1 MASLEIIDGK
11 NAGKRFFLTE
21 AKEMSI
27 GRHPMCDI
35 VLAEGAVSR
44 KHARITRDGDDF
56 LIEDLGSL
64 NGTRINGVLI
74 DKREPLEPQDRIQ
87 IQELT
92 LKFHGDDDANLGT
105 STAFLDA
112 PNSDAK
118 PDPPSAILAS
128 VDVGS
133 SIRNRKEL
141 NAENKLKA
149 FQEIIINVGN
159 AMATSDVIQRV
170 FESVFRIF
178 PQATCGHVIVREPKG
193 KRLVNHTY
201 VRGRKGEESG
211 ANESTDVKR
220 TVSAT
225 IAKKVMSEG
234 VAILSA
240 DAVNDDR
247 FSASESVA
255 EMRIRSMLCAP
266 LMGSDEKALGMIQVD
281 TQSSGQVFNESD
293 LDMLACVATL
303 VAHAVERSRVH
314 EELLELEFQHQ
325 ELETARDV
333 QREFLPQHSP
343 DTPGYDFFAFYEPA
357 YHVGGD
363 YYDYVSFPD
372 GRLAMSLGDVSGK
385 GIGAALFT
393 ARLCSEVRFS
403 LSNHADLGSAVCA
416 LNRSMFG
423 ETFQGRFVTFVV
435 GLLDPQTHRLTLV
448 NAGHMPPLLWRAGK
462 VEPIG
467 EGRNGP
473 PLAFDTEW
481 KYEEVSIDLKPGDA
495 VIAYTDGISE
505 AVNSQ
510 HTMLGNQGV
519 VDAAQR
525 YSADSK
531 QHIGEFVLDS
541 VREFVGDLEQQDD
554 TCLLAFRRLPRP

>member
-1 MASLEIIDGK
+1 MASLEIVDGK
-11 NAGKRFFLTE
+11 NAGKRFFLTD
-21 AKEMSI
+21 AREMSI

-35 VLAEGAVSR
+35 VLPESAVSR
-44 KHARITRDGDDF
+44 RHARITREGDGF

-74 DKREPLEPQDRIQ
+74 SKREPLVPKDRIE
-87 IQELT
+87 IQDLT
-92 LKFHGDDDANLGT
+92 LRFRGDNEDDASS
-105 STAFLDA
+105 STGFFEVPPADT
-112 PNSDAK
+112 NHEAK
-118 PDPPSAILAS
+118 DDILAS

-133 SIRNRKEL
+133 SIRNRQEL

-149 FQEIIINVGN
+149 FQEIILNVGN
-159 AMATSDVIQRV
+159 AMATTEVIQRV

-178 PQATCGHVIVREPKG
+178 PQATCGHAIVREPKG
-193 KRLVNHTY
+193 KRLVNHTF
-201 VRGRKGEESG
+201 VRSG
-211 ANESTDVKR
+211 QGDEAEVTETAAVKR
-220 TVSAT
+220 TISAT

-234 VAILSA
+234 IAILSA
-240 DAVNDDR
+240 DAANDDR
-247 FSASESVA
+247 FSGSESVVD
-255 EMRIRSMLCAP
+255 MRIRSMICAP
-266 LMGSDEKALGMIQVD
+266 LMGSDGKALGMMQVD
-281 TQSSGQVFNESD
+281 TQSLGQVFNESD
-293 LDMLACVATL
+293 LDLLASVATL

-343 DTPGYDFFAFYEPA
+343 NLPGYDFFAFYKPA

-385 GIGAALFT
+385 GIAAALFT

-403 LSNHADLGSAVCA
+403 LSNHADLGEAVSA

-423 ETFQGRFVTFVV
+423 DTFQGRFVTFVV
-435 GLLDPQTHRLTLV
+435 GLLDTSTHRLTIV

-473 PLAFDTEW
+473 PLAFDIEW
-481 KYEEVSIDLKPGDA
+481 QYEEVTITLEPGDA
-495 VIAYTDGISE
+495 IIAYTDGISE

-510 HTMLGNQGV
+510 NKMLGNHGV
-519 VDAAQR
+519 IAAAQR
-525 YSADSK
+525 YNVDSGK
-531 QHIGEFVLDS
+531 HIGEFVLDD
-541 VREFVGDLEQQDD
+541 VRAFVGDADQQDD
-554 TCLLAFRRLPRP
+554 TCLLAFRRQP